1 MVSFFKLFGMK
12 ALFLSVILLMYIDSA
27 LAQYAKPDSLYIV
40 TYTTGLSWDLGKP
53 ASDQPYFKEHSANL
67 GKLRKDGVI
76 TAGARYADKGIIFIK
91 ASSFQAAKEIVFAD
105 LAVANKLFNA
115 DVQKLN
121 VFYDGC
127 IEKPKKN

>member
-1 MVSFFKLFGMK
+1 MSIG
-12 ALFLSVILLMYIDSA
+12 SA
-27 LAQYAKPDSLYIV
+27 IAQDIKPDSLYIV
-40 TYTTGLSWDLGKP
+40 TYTTGPTWDIAKSPGE
-53 ASDQPYFKEHSANL
+53 QPGFKEHSANL

-76 TAGARYADKGIIFIK
+76 TAGARYGEKGIIFIK
-91 ASSFQAAKEIVFAD
+91 ASSLQAAKEIIFAD
-105 LAVANKLFNA
+105 QAVASKLFNA

>member
-1 MVSFFKLFGMK
+1 MKITVIIAVLFCSR
-12 ALFLSVILLMYIDSA
+12 LA
-27 LAQYAKPDSLYIV
+27 LAQDVKPDSLYIV
-40 TYTTGLSWDLGKP
+40 TYTTGPSWDVAKLPGE
-53 ASDQPYFKEHSANL
+53 QPYFKEHSANL

-76 TAGARYADKGIIFIK
+76 TAGARYGDKGIIFIK
-91 ASSFQAAKEIVFAD
+91 ASSLQAAKEIVFAD
-105 LAVANKLFNA
+105 QAVASKLFNA

>member
-1 MVSFFKLFGMK
+1 MK
-12 ALFLSVILLMYIDSA
+12 ITFVITALFCSQLT
-27 LAQYAKPDSLYIV
+27 LAQDVKPDSLYIV
-40 TYTTGLSWDLGKP
+40 TYTTGPAWDVAKP
-53 ASDQPYFKEHSANL
+53 PGEQPYFKEHSANL

-91 ASSFQAAKEIVFAD
+91 ASSLPAAKEIIFAD
-105 LAVANKLFNA
+105 QAVANKLFNA

-127 IEKPKKN
+127 IERPKKEK